1 MFKLLIGGARSNTRI
16 LDRNDNLIWMEITFC
31 GMLGHGIFL
40 TYSNNVWRIREFFES
55 TNNSIVSRMHAEW
68 TVITNYTGTF
78 FFSLRQQLLLNFRN
92 LRNSAFDKPIIMQM
106 ANRIRNICIVNCTA
120 LHIFLRMTYGN
131 RITECH
137 IAMALN
143 FKNKFCA

>member
-40 TYSNNVWRIREFFES
+40 TYSNNVWRIRECFES

-106 ANRIRNICIVNCTA
+106 ANRIRNICSKLYCVAYFPTNDIRQQN
-120 LHIFLRMTYGN
+120 HRMPYRNGV
-131 RITECH
+131 E
-137 IAMALN
+137 L
-143 FKNKFCA
+143 